1 MHGNNQLQCD
11 TQLSDNSIPETASS
25 RQSDVIKSRGY
36 LIHVPCVHTQIAYIG
51 RIRICLSSTRAK
63 STRVIRGW
71 TRRGRGNR
79 WFETRRIPNHRC
91 VSVQGKKSG
100 EGFKTAKSIPRDES
114 NVNLS
119 ALFRR
124 GVKPWRKMAAEGRGW
139 VTSSP
144 AFSLHVFAK
153 EKTRIY
159 FRSRILPTEG
169 IKSFS
174 SPFPY
179 LFIYLPYPFLLFSHP
194 RQIVR
199 NK

>member
-1 MHGNNQLQCD
+1 M
-11 TQLSDNSIPETASS
+11 
-25 RQSDVIKSRGY
+25 
-36 LIHVPCVHTQIAYIG
+36 
-51 RIRICLSSTRAK
+51 
-63 STRVIRGW
+63 
-71 TRRGRGNR
+71 
-79 WFETRRIPNHRC
+79 
-91 VSVQGKKSG
+91 QGKKSG

-159 FRSRILPTEG
+159 FRSRILPTGG

-179 LFIYLPYPFLLFSHP
+179 LFIPFHTLFSFSVILVRLFETNKIWNINLKSSTSSSSSPDSSTIGIFNNNFTFLLVLFLSSPAEFLFHS
-194 RQIVR
+194 RCHSIRR
-199 NK
+199 NRIGGKQSKGG